1 MAFINPLF
9 LLGVL
14 AAAIPVAVH
23 LVRRTR
29 APRVPFPSLM
39 FIRQIEQKTIR
50 RRKLRNLW
58 LLALRCLAL
67 LLLALA
73 FSRPYIAAGN
83 HELASVAGTSVI
95 LLDVSYS
102 MRYPGVFERARQA
115 AQNVADSAAP
125 VDRLALA
132 LFSSNCEV
140 LRQPSENKAEL
151 KSLIDQAQPG
161 FGPTDYTQALEAA
174 NSLLEEA
181 GRGARKIYLISDFHQ
196 PGWDRTS
203 HPPRLSRTVELIPID
218 ASDPHPRNIAVL
230 DVKAA
235 SEVYAQKYTGKVVAT
250 LSGAE
255 PQSPGQSADPPID
268 ATVELKLND
277 LTVERRQVRLE
288 PGTTSTTEFT
298 GFNVPEGSNRA
309 AVEISG
315 DDFAVD
321 NSYYF
326 AINRIP
332 QTRILA
338 IETASRGRSE
348 SFFLQQAMLAS
359 DASPYDLTVKTVGTV
374 NPADLDHYR
383 VVIINDASGVTQ
395 ELATALKNFTARGG
409 GLILATGKHTEAA
422 DFNRALGNLSPARV
436 GDVVQARAGYS
447 LISDMSIDHPVFVAF
462 KKGGHMAPIR
472 VYAYHKLEMDDRGT
486 ALASLDDGS
495 PLIIEGLSGSG
506 KVLMLGTTLDN
517 SWTDLP
523 ITPVFL
529 PLIHQV
535 LDYLVGRGSA
545 SGYKIGQAIVAS
557 QATDGSTPQILD
569 PRGEDVQAPA
579 GKEGAQTVTASE
591 AGFYRLNY
599 HDRTEYV
606 AVNLDTRESDLSRL
620 DIAELTAAATADRKD
635 DASMADDARLL
646 TPADLESRQHLWI
659 PLLLI
664 SLAMFVTEAILARR
678 IRIARLV
685 S

>member
-1 MAFINPLF
+1 MAFINPFF
-9 LLGVL
+9 LIGVL
-14 AAAIPVAVH
+14 AATIPVVVH

-58 LLALRCLAL
+58 LLVLRCLAL
-67 LLLALA
+67 LLLAIA
-73 FSRPYIAAGN
+73 FARPYIAAGN
-83 HELASVAGTSVI
+83 RNAPSVAGTAVI
-95 LLDVSYS
+95 LMDVSYS

-115 AQNVADSAAP
+115 ARNVADSTAAT
-125 VDRLALA
+125 DRLALA

-140 LRQPSENKAEL
+140 LRQPTEDKAEL
-151 KSLIDQAQPG
+151 RTLIDQAQPG
-161 FGPTDYTQALEAA
+161 LGTTDYTQALEAA

-203 HPPRLSRTVELIPID
+203 HPPRLSPTVELISMD
-218 ASDPHPRNIAVL
+218 ASDPQPKNIAVL

-235 SEVYAQKYTGKVVAT
+235 PEVYAQKYTGKVVAT
-250 LSGAE
+250 LAGFGAQ
-255 PQSPGQSADPPID
+255 PAGQSADTPID
-268 ATVELKLND
+268 TTVELKLND

-288 PGTTSTTEFT
+288 PGTTTTTEFT

-309 AVEISG
+309 AIEISG

-321 NSYYF
+321 NSYF
-326 AINRIP
+326 FTINRVP
-332 QTRILA
+332 QTRVLA
-338 IETASRGRSE
+338 IETAGRGRSE
-348 SFFLQQAMLAS
+348 SFFLQQALLAA
-359 DASPYDLTVKTVGTV
+359 DASPYDLTVKTVGNL
-374 NPADLDHYR
+374 NPADIDKYR
-383 VVIINDASGVTQ
+383 VVIINDAAGVTQ
-395 ELATALKNFTARGG
+395 ELATALKGFTARGG
-409 GLILATGKHTEAA
+409 GLILAAGKHTDAA
-422 DFNRALGNLSPARV
+422 EFNRVLGSLSPARV
-436 GDVVQARAGYS
+436 ADVVQARGGYS
-447 LISDMSIDHPVFVAF
+447 LISDMSMDHPVFGAF

-472 VYAYHKLEMDDRGT
+472 VYAYHKLDLDDRAT
-486 ALASLDDGS
+486 ALATLDDAS

-506 KVLMLGTTLDN
+506 KVLLVGTTLDN
-517 SWTDLP
+517 AWTDLP

-535 LDYLVGRGSA
+535 LDYLVGRGA
-545 SGYKIGQAIVAS
+545 PSGYKIAQAIVAS
-557 QATDGSTPQILD
+557 PGADGSIPQILD
-569 PRGEDVQAPA
+569 PHGEAVQASS
-579 GKEGAQTVTASE
+579 GKDGAQTITASE
-591 AGFYRLNY
+591 TGFYRLNY
-599 HDRTEYV
+599 HDRTDSV

-635 DASMADDARLL
+635 DPSTAEDARLL

-664 SLAMFVTEAILARR
+664 SLALFVAEAIMARR
-678 IRIARLV
+678 IRIAKLV
-685 S
+685 G